1 MQSFIS
7 KNITTIIGI
16 FVIVLIIYIYM
27 RTFRVKSIDD
37 LNIEGLTT
45 ITSVPKTTTSVP
57 ETTTSVPI
65 TITTTTSTPITTYP
79 RTTYLPITLEP
90 TTSVPIT
97 ITTTTSTPITTYPP
111 TTYLPITLEP
121 TTLEPTTLEP
131 TIEPTTTALP
141 ITNLPTLV
149 NTTTSTPAIPTTL
162 VPKSKVYT
170 PSQTSKISM
179 VSILTNKNYLDS
191 NGTLTKTTDKINN
204 PTLQNTINI
213 VVNASYG
220 MLSTN
225 SYTPSNI
232 SQLNTTLE
240 TYIMYLQ
247 YLNQSM
253 KLIDVN
259 VKNDIN
265 YVFNNLNRTTF
276 YYYDTKDSKKYQM
289 SFTTIVGYVDI
300 LLRTLQNV
308 GNANL
313 LNSQFVNYY
322 NTLSTSGSVGQ
333 IQKILPSLL
342 GSITNLVTSVYNL
355 NKLSSS
361 TYVMNLMPSTI
372 LSLSSIPVSS
382 IPNF

>member
-45 ITSVPKTTTSVP
+45 TTSVP

-79 RTTYLPITLEP
+79 
-90 TTSVPIT
+90 S
-97 ITTTTSTPITTYPP
+97 TTYPP
-111 TTYLPITLEP
+111 TTYPPITLEP
-121 TTLEPTTLEP
+121 TTLEPTTTAVP

-149 NTTTSTPAIPTTL
+149 NTTTSAPAIPTTL

-170 PSQTSKISM
+170 PSQTSKINM

-289 SFTTIVGYVDI
+289 SFTTIIGYVDI

-372 LSLSSIPVSS
+372 LSLSSIPISS

>member
-16 FVIVLIIYIYM
+16 FVILLIIYIYM

-45 ITSVPKTTTSVP
+45 TTSVP

-65 TITTTTSTPITTYP
+65 TTTSSPITTTTSTPM
-79 RTTYLPITLEP
+79 
-90 TTSVPIT
+90 
-97 ITTTTSTPITTYPP
+97 TTYPP
-111 TTYLPITLEP
+111 TTYPPTTYPPTTYPPITLEP
-121 TTLEPTTLEP
+121 TTLEPTTLET

-149 NTTTSTPAIPTTL
+149 NITTSAPAIPTTL

-170 PSQTSKISM
+170 PSQTSKINM

-191 NGTLTKTTDKINN
+191 NGTLAKTTDKINN

-232 SQLNTTLE
+232 SQFNTALE

-265 YVFNNLNRTTF
+265 YVFNSLNRTTF

-289 SFTTIVGYVDI
+289 SFTTIIGYVDI

-322 NTLSTSGSVGQ
+322 NTLSSSGSVGQ

-372 LSLSSIPVSS
+372 LSLSSIPISS